1 MMSDLNITSDL
12 FCFERVSE
20 RSGREGGREFG
31 DPTLELENADKLQ
44 QTHYRGRAVSVRE
57 CGQTWS
63 DDSIT

>member
-57 CGQTWS
+57 CGQT
-63 DDSIT
+63 